1 MGRVFVRSQSRDSR
15 ASRAAFLSS
24 LPEAPFDNALVR
36 QAFTL
41 AIDSKYIVEQV
52 TQTGQVPA
60 TGFVPAGIYDADP
73 NGDDFRTVGGDYW
86 DAPVDDATYQA
97 NCEKARQLLA
107 EAGYPNGEGFPTVT
121 YLYNTSDAHKAVGE
135 ALQQMWQEE
144 LGVTVQLQNQE
155 WNAFLE
161 TRKKGEYQ
169 IARNGFKKIVI
180 FSGHGG
186 NSHFLDYFAMTQLD
200 REVDYTLYILRGA
213 GKRQLAL
220 ADMWETKYGHAGEE
234 ETSQIMAITPE
245 GVVKLE
251 QQVYEE
257 PILPRM
263 DLTQQVPGVHSG
275 LWWYA
280 KYPLHV
286 TESPSHATKEKGER
300 MIEARVLDLADRL
313 RAIKE
318 DKVLPSLQQEFYE
331 RVRRVPEGD

>member
-1 MGRVFVRSQSRDSR
+1 MQVRWEYLTPPEFKKLVKEEQICILPLGILERHGEHLPYGTDGLSVH
-15 ASRAAFLSS
+15 AIACRAAELE
-24 LPEAPFDNALVR
+24 PCV
-36 QAFTL
+36 
-41 AIDSKYIVEQV
+41 V
-52 TQTGQVPA
+52 
-60 TGFVPAGIYDADP
+60 
-73 NGDDFRTVGGDYW
+73 
-86 DAPVDDATYQA
+86 
-97 NCEKARQLLA
+97 
-107 EAGYPNGEGFPTVT
+107 FPTYWFGQGHEASCFAGSVNFPPRL
-121 YLYNTSDAHKAVGE
+121 LYE
-135 ALQQMWQEE
+135 M
-144 LGVTVQLQNQE
+144 
-155 WNAFLE
+155 LE
-161 TRKKGEYQ
+161 VLLDQ

-234 ETSQIMAITPE
+234 ETSQIMAITLE

>member
-1 MGRVFVRSQSRDSR
+1 MQVRWEYLTPPEFKKLVKEEQICILPLGILERHGEHLPYGTDGLSVH
-15 ASRAAFLSS
+15 AIACRAAELE
-24 LPEAPFDNALVR
+24 PCV
-36 QAFTL
+36 
-41 AIDSKYIVEQV
+41 V
-52 TQTGQVPA
+52 
-60 TGFVPAGIYDADP
+60 
-73 NGDDFRTVGGDYW
+73 
-86 DAPVDDATYQA
+86 
-97 NCEKARQLLA
+97 
-107 EAGYPNGEGFPTVT
+107 FPTYWFGQGHEASCFAGSVNFPPRL
-121 YLYNTSDAHKAVGE
+121 LYE
-135 ALQQMWQEE
+135 M
-144 LGVTVQLQNQE
+144 
-155 WNAFLE
+155 LE
-161 TRKKGEYQ
+161 VLLDQ
-169 IARNGFKKIVI
+169 IARNGWIADYNDPC
-180 FSGHGG
+180 S
-186 NSHFLDYFAMTQLD
+186 FLDMW
-200 REVDYTLYILRGA
+200 YTGG

>member
-1 MGRVFVRSQSRDSR
+1 MLCG
-15 ASRAAFLSS
+15 L
-24 LPEAPFDNALVR
+24 
-36 QAFTL
+36 
-41 AIDSKYIVEQV
+41 
-52 TQTGQVPA
+52 
-60 TGFVPAGIYDADP
+60 
-73 NGDDFRTVGGDYW
+73 
-86 DAPVDDATYQA
+86 
-97 NCEKARQLLA
+97 RQLPPRL
-107 EAGYPNGEGFPTVT
+107 
-121 YLYNTSDAHKAVGE
+121 LYEMLEV
-135 ALQQMWQEE
+135 L
-144 LGVTVQLQNQE
+144 LG
-155 WNAFLE
+155 
-161 TRKKGEYQ
+161 Q

>member
-1 MGRVFVRSQSRDSR
+1 MQVRWEYLTPPEFKKLVKEEQICILPLGILERHGEHLPYGTDGLSVH
-15 ASRAAFLSS
+15 AIACRAAELE
-24 LPEAPFDNALVR
+24 PCV
-36 QAFTL
+36 
-41 AIDSKYIVEQV
+41 V
-52 TQTGQVPA
+52 
-60 TGFVPAGIYDADP
+60 
-73 NGDDFRTVGGDYW
+73 
-86 DAPVDDATYQA
+86 
-97 NCEKARQLLA
+97 
-107 EAGYPNGEGFPTVT
+107 FPTYWFGQGHEASCFAGSVNFPPRL
-121 YLYNTSDAHKAVGE
+121 LYE
-135 ALQQMWQEE
+135 M
-144 LGVTVQLQNQE
+144 
-155 WNAFLE
+155 LE
-161 TRKKGEYQ
+161 VLLDQ

-234 ETSQIMAITPE
+234 ETS
-245 GVVKLE
+245 
-251 QQVYEE
+251 
-257 PILPRM
+257 
-263 DLTQQVPGVHSG
+263 LTQQVPGVHSG